1 MVGVTSTLCFLDC
14 GQSDS
19 SLHFL
24 LEIVMRSITF
34 LMFFFG
40 SHLLVFQLSP
50 SDMLLVFRCE
60 LDAIG
65 VIAMDNFRGELHNVR
80 SPWGLGL

>member
-1 MVGVTSTLCFLDC
+1 
-14 GQSDS
+14 
-19 SLHFL
+19 
-24 LEIVMRSITF
+24 MRPITF
-34 LMFFFG
+34 FIFTFG

-65 VIAMDNFRGELHNVR
+65 VRL
-80 SPWGLGL
+80 PWIISEVNCTTFFLPGV